1 MTWDDLRLRLRALFL
16 RRTAERELDDELR
29 FHLEMEAR
37 KSRDAGADPSQAAQ
51 EALRNFGGLE
61 QRREECRDARGTSAV
76 ENLVRDLRH
85 GMRVLR
91 KSPIFTSV
99 AITSLAIGIGAN
111 TAVFSLVD
119 TVLLRT
125 LPVHNPEELVV
136 LRWSAKKS
144 PPGISNSYSE
154 SRGGGAFGRYN
165 SNVFSLAMFDAV
177 RQSGALAGAIGYSQM
192 PRLTLTINGEPV
204 VAGGLAAS
212 GNYFQTLGVAMAAGR
227 PLQSDDDREGGMPAA
242 VISYRLWERAFD
254 ANPSAIGKTVYINR
268 TPHVI
273 VGVTARDFFG
283 VSVLGFH
290 LAESVD
296 VTLPIS
302 ARERIDP
309 VTKGFPSWRNPKMC
323 WVQMMGRLKPG
334 SGAGVGA
341 QLAPLVLGA
350 MPEDTAAFLR
360 DQEPRVEVTPGSHGL
375 DLGRARFK
383 DPFQVLAVVVSLTLL
398 MACANLA
405 GLLLARSTTRARE
418 ISIRL
423 AVGASR
429 ARLVR
434 QLLVESALLAV
445 GGAIGGLLLA
455 WWGVHALLAFT
466 AGGHFAIP
474 IEIRPDTRVLGF
486 TAVIAMLTTLLFG
499 VAPALR
505 ATRVDVASGMKQG
518 IAADFSQ
525 GRFGPLRALVA
536 IQIAVALLL
545 VVGATLATRTLE
557 NVRKIPL
564 GFNARNLT
572 VFSIDAG
579 RNGYDPVHRTALY
592 SRLIQSFQTTPGVLS
607 ASASVEIPMSGLSS
621 GTSLFPEGSTKSQ
634 PTRLNGVSEGFF
646 ATLRIPL
653 MAGRLLT
660 ARDMT
665 GPPVAVI
672 NQKAARAMFDT
683 PLAVGRRF
691 RWSVAAEP
699 VEIVGVVQDA
709 KYDKLKGDAPAT
721 TYVPWTQTPWGKP
734 SSLGFTIATPGD
746 AAAALAAIRR
756 TVHDADPML
765 PLLGVKTMERQIDES
780 VEQERLLAS
789 LIGAFGGITLVLACV
804 GLYGMMAYTVNR
816 RTREIGVRVAL
827 GADRGDVIGI
837 VARQMAA
844 TTAAGLAI
852 GLPAAWAA
860 GRFVESLLYGV
871 KAHDAASFAAGA
883 GIVTAV
889 SAIAA
894 AGPLR
899 RALQIDPVRALRDE

>member
-1 MTWDDLRLRLRALFL
+1 MTWDDFRLRLRALLL
-16 RRTAERELDDELR
+16 RRRAERDLDDELR

-37 KSRDAGADPSQAAQ
+37 KNQAAGSDPADAVRQ
-51 EALRNFGGLE
+51 ALRNFGGLE

-76 ENLVRDLRH
+76 ENLARDLRY
-85 GMRVLR
+85 GIRVLR
-91 KSPIFTSV
+91 KSPVFTCV
-99 AITSLAIGIGAN
+99 AIASLAIGIGAN

-125 LPVHNPEELVV
+125 LPVRNPEELVV
-136 LRWSAKKS
+136 FGWSAKES
-144 PPGISNSYSE
+144 PPGLSNSYSV
-154 SRGGGAFGRYN
+154 SRGGGSYGRYH

-177 RQSGALAGAIGYSQM
+177 RQSGALAGVIGYSQM
-192 PRLTLTINGEPV
+192 PRLILTVNGESV

-227 PLQSDDDREGGMPAA
+227 PLQSDDDQQGGIPAA
-242 VISYRLWERAFD
+242 VISYRLWERAFNAD
-254 ANPSAIGKTVYINR
+254 PSAVGKTVYINR

-290 LAESVD
+290 LVDSVD
-296 VTLPIS
+296 VTLPLS
-302 ARERIDP
+302 TRERIDP
-309 VTKGFPSWRNPKMC
+309 VVKGFPSWRDPKSC

-334 SGAGVGA
+334 SSTGTGA

-350 MPEDTAAFLR
+350 MPQQTATFLR
-360 DQEPRVEVTPGSHGL
+360 DKDPRVDVEPGNHGL
-375 DLGRARFK
+375 DFGRAQFK
-383 DPFQVLAVVVSLTLL
+383 DPFQVLAAVVSLTLL

-405 GLLLARSTTRARE
+405 GLLLARSTTRTRE

-423 AVGASR
+423 AVGAGR

-434 QLLVESALLAV
+434 QLLVESALLAI
-445 GGAIGGLLLA
+445 GGAAGGLLLA
-455 WWGVHALLAFT
+455 WWGVHTLLAFT

-474 IEIRPDTRVLGF
+474 VEVRLDARVLGF
-486 TAVIAMLTTLLFG
+486 TAAIAMLTTLLFG
-499 VAPALR
+499 LAPALR
-505 ATRVDVASGMKQG
+505 ATRVELSGGMKQA
-518 IAADFSQ
+518 IAADDSH

-536 IQIAVALLL
+536 LQIAVALLL
-545 VVGATLATRTLE
+545 VVGATLATRTLQ
-557 NVRKIPL
+557 NVRRIPL

-579 RNGYDPVHRTALY
+579 RNGYDPARRTALY
-592 SRLIQSFQTTPGVLS
+592 TRLIHSFQTTAGVLS
-607 ASASVEIPMSGLSS
+607 GAASIEIPMSGLSS
-621 GTSLFPEGSTKSQ
+621 GTSVFPEGSAKPQS
-634 PTRLNGVSEGFF
+634 TRLNGISQGFF
-646 ATLRIPL
+646 ETLRIPL
-653 MAGRLLT
+653 VAGRILS

-672 NQKAARAMFDT
+672 NERAARLMFDT

-691 RWSVAAEP
+691 RWKANEEP
-699 VEIVGVVQDA
+699 VEIVGVVKDA
-709 KYDKLKGDAPAT
+709 KYDKVKGDAPAT

-734 SSLGFTIATPGD
+734 ASLGFTIATAGD
-746 AAAALAAIRR
+746 AGAALAAIRR
-756 TVHDADPML
+756 MVHEADPML
-765 PLLGVKTMERQIDES
+765 PLLGVKTMERQIDEA

-789 LIGAFGGITLVLACV
+789 LVSLFGIITLVLACV
-804 GLYGMMAYTVNR
+804 GLYGMMAYMVNR

-860 GRFVESLLYGV
+860 GRFVESMLYGV
-871 KAHDAASFAAGA
+871 KAHDAVSFAAAA
-883 GIVTAV
+883 GIVVVV
-889 SAIAA
+889 STLAA
-894 AGPLR
+894 TGPLR
-899 RALQIDPVRALRDE
+899 RALKIDPVRALRYE